1 MGNKKFNNSK
11 GKQKCPVCNGS
22 GLIQKTDKSEISDIS
37 PDGQIL
43 LQRYNQLRTEIM
55 MRYESRYKL
64 LRINIIVAV
73 ASIGV
78 IWKYNAF
85 MWAFIGCLFMLGVGF
100 LMFAELKFVSIIA
113 IYLLEIEKILDEK
126 FNTPCRGWERHLFDL
141 RNEKPIMIRI
151 QSISLLLFIFFFY
164 SLFNYLGCLG
174 FGGYLRY
181 IVFIIVE
188 LLIFI
193 VTFIGYKIGKKFYP
207 TKSKK
212 KS

>member
-1 MGNKKFNNSK
+1 
-11 GKQKCPVCNGS
+11 
-22 GLIQKTDKSEISDIS
+22 
-37 PDGQIL
+37 
-43 LQRYNQLRTEIM
+43 

-141 RNEKPIMIRI
+141 RNEI
-151 QSISLLLFIFFFY
+151 FIFFFY